1 MGGVYEVVGVCRHV
15 PGCSC
20 NGGFPGIRDLG
31 VHDDDGDDDDGDWAG
46 RVRILGKE
54 DRNKR
59 GNGFYLFLKDVKS
72 VDAVTEFV
80 KKKLKKRK
88 KKKRKKKKSNSIRS
102 REFGFIIIQKVHWR
116 PFCFDFWH
124 F

>member
-54 DRNKR
+54 EIEIKEEMV
-59 GNGFYLFLKDVKS
+59 FILFLKDVKS

-88 KKKRKKKKSNSIRS
+88 KKKKEKRKIKFHSVQRVRVYNNSKGS
-102 REFGFIIIQKVHWR
+102 LEALLF
-116 PFCFDFWH
+116 
-124 F
+124 

>member
-1 MGGVYEVVGVCRHV
+1 MGGVYEVMGVCRHV

-31 VHDDDGDDDDGDWAG
+31 VHDDDGDDDDDGDWAG

-54 DRNKR
+54 EIEIKEEMV
-59 GNGFYLFLKDVKS
+59 FILFLKDVKS

-80 KKKLKKRK
+80 IKKKLKKKEK
-88 KKKRKKKKSNSIRS
+88 KKKEKRKKKFHSGPESS
-102 REFGFIIIQKVHWR
+102 GL
-116 PFCFDFWH
+116 
-124 F
+124 